1 MIHDEQVAFVRN
13 EVGHSCSRPHSLVEF
28 HRYVSFEAFFGNSG
42 VLFNFCKFVRNVGCL
57 CDGTV
62 VARIQDTG
70 CVFRWKSMI
79 SGTVYDQDIVI
90 RVDMCYHEVPMSGLV
105 VKPGETFFHILH
117 HACSRS

>member
-13 EVGHSCSRPHSLVEF
+13 EVGHSCSRPHSLVEL

-62 VARIQDTG
+62 V
-70 CVFRWKSMI
+70 
-79 SGTVYDQDIVI
+79 
-90 RVDMCYHEVPMSGLV
+90 DMCYHEVPMSGLV